1 MSDDTNSLGFS
12 PTGKPRAKTSITSS
26 GSGTF
31 SGPAY
36 DCWLLVRRCGGG
48 GAGGSTSLPSTPQMG
63 GAAAPIVEDWIQHS
77 AGATYSYVVG
87 AKGVG
92 TASGQ
97 GGDGGDTTF
106 GSLAPAPGGRGGSH
120 WSYDGG
126 SSPWGKGG
134 VRVSGG
140 GSTGGNGAGNG
151 SGGGGTYNNGT
162 GGDGAP
168 GRLDILEF

>member
-1 MSDDTNSLGFS
+1 MSGDTSSLGLGLS
-12 PTGKPRAKTSITSS
+12 AKPRYKTSITTS

-31 SGPAY
+31 TPQAGTT
-36 DCWLLVRRCGGG
+36 WLCVRRSGGG
-48 GAGGSTSLPSTPQMG
+48 GAGGSTSLPTTPQPG
-63 GAAAPIVEDWIQHS
+63 GAAAPIVEDWVQHS
-77 AGATYSYVVG
+77 AGATYSYAVG

-92 TASGQ
+92 VTSGI

-106 GSLAPAPGGRGGSH
+106 GSLPAAPGGRGGSH

-134 VRVSGG
+134 QRAPGSGTAG
-140 GSTGGNGAGNG
+140 AATNNGAG
-151 SGGGGTYNNGT
+151 GGGNYNNGT